1 MLPLPL
7 ASIHIGLK
15 TTETVKTV
23 NFAIRAH
30 LKHTAVTSNLKITDH
45 NTTAN
50 KNAKLQK
57 QKGTCTSEI
66 VSQTEKERERERDMK
81 R

>member
-15 TTETVKTV
+15 TTETVKAV
-23 NFAIRAH
+23 HCAIRAH

-66 VSQTEKERERERDMK
+66 VSQTERDRK